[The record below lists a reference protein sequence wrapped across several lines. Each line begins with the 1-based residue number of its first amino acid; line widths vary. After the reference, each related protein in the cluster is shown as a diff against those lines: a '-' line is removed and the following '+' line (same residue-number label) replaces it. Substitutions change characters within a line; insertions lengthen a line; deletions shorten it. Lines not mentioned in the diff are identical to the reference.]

1 MSNPIIQR
9 INTIEREMVS
19 EMDLSHIARERV
31 EPDLPS
37 CCEYHGMADG
47 GCNEGRACPER
58 DAAYRASPQGYESAL
73 PVQFL
78 GDEPKPVRRISFGA
92 VAFFTIAASVV
103 FFVYLIATRTP

>member
-1 MSNPIIQR
+1 MSNPIVDR
-9 INTIEREMVS
+9 INAIESEM

-78 GDEPKPVRRISFGA
+78 GNEPTPARVSWKALLFLALAAGGFLSG
-92 VAFFTIAASVV
+92 IAYALLQRAS
-103 FFVYLIATRTP
+103 